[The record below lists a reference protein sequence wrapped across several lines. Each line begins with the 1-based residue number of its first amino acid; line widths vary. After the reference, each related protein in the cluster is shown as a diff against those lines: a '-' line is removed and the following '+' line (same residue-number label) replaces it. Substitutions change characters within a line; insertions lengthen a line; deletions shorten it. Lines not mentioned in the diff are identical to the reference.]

1 MIDINLI
8 INDPDFILAKLANRG
23 YRLDISLI
31 TKLYEERKSL
41 INSKESIAANK
52 NKLNDKFRNAKSE
65 DERNLIKIESQKL
78 EKSILENKNLLEKKE
93 QNLKDIVLEIPNIP
107 SDDTPIGIDESFNKV
122 IKSIA
127 TTSLLKK
134 SDVEHSSLLS
144 KAGLLDFELGGSI
157 TKTRFVVMKG
167 QIAKLHRALVT
178 YMLNTHTEKNNY
190 IEYNVPYIVNKD
202 SLIGTG
208 QLPKFEEDL
217 FKIQDTELYL
227 IPTAEVP
234 LTNIY
239 RNKILN
245 ESDLPLKLVAHTPC
259 FRSEAGSYGKDTKG
273 IIRQHQFEKIELVQI
288 VKPEMADQALESIT
302 CHAESIMESLEI
314 PYQRVLLSTGDLGFS
329 SSKTNDIE
337 AWFPSQKT
345 YREISSCSCF
355 TDFQSRRL
363 NIKYKEMNSKKKSY
377 VYTLNGSGLA
387 VGRTMAALI
396 ENHTDGNVISVPAVL
411 QDLTGFKT
419 IKL

>member
-1 MIDINLI
+1 MIDINSI
-8 INDPDFILAKLANRG
+8 INDPDLILAKLATRG
-23 YRLDISLI
+23 YKLDVNLI
-31 TKLYEERKSL
+31 TKLHSERKLL
-41 INSKESIAANK
+41 IHNKETIAANK
-52 NKLNDKFRNAKSE
+52 NKLNDKFRNAKTDSE
-65 DERNLIKIESQKL
+65 KNLIKIESQDL

-93 QNLKDIVLEIPNIP
+93 QLLKDIILDIPNIP
-107 SDDTPIGIDESFNKV
+107 SIEIPVGEDESFNK
-122 IKSIA
+122 ILKSFG
-127 TTSLLKK
+127 TLKK
-134 SDVEHSSLLS
+134 SDSEHSSMLS
-144 KAGLLDFELGGSI
+144 KKGLLDFELGGSI
-157 TKTRFVVMKG
+157 AKTRFVVMKG
-167 QIAKLHRALVT
+167 QIAKLHRALIT
-178 YMLNTHTEKNNY
+178 YMLNTHTEINNY
-190 IEYNVPYIVNKD
+190 IEYNVPYIANKS

-239 RNKILN
+239 RDKILN

-288 VKPEMADQALESIT
+288 VKPEMADEALELIT
-302 CHAESIMESLEI
+302 CHAESIMEALEI

-329 SSKTNDIE
+329 SSRTNDIE
-337 AWFPSQKT
+337 AWFPSQNA
-345 YREISSCSCF
+345 YREISSCSSF

-363 NIKYKEMNSKKKSY
+363 NIKYKEMDSKKKSY

-396 ENHTDGNVISVPAVL
+396 ENHTNGNIISIPTVL
-411 QDLTGFKT
+411 QNLTGFKT
-419 IKL
+419 IEL

>member
-8 INDPDFILAKLANRG
+8 INDPDLILAKLASRG
-23 YRLDISLI
+23 YTLDVNLI
-31 TKLYEERKSL
+31 TKLHEERKSL

-65 DERNLIKIESQKL
+65 DEKNLIKIESQKL

-93 QNLKDIVLEIPNIP
+93 QELKNIVLEIPNIP
-107 SDDTPIGIDESFNKV
+107 SKETPIGIDESFNK
-122 IKSIA
+122 INKSFG
-127 TTSLLKK
+127 SLKK

-144 KAGLLDFELGGSI
+144 KTGLLDFELGGSI

-178 YMLNTHTEKNNY
+178 YMLNTHTEINNY

-288 VKPEMADQALESIT
+288 VKPEMADEALESIT
-302 CHAESIMESLEI
+302 CHAESIMEALEI

-337 AWFPSQKT
+337 AWFPSQNT
-345 YREISSCSCF
+345 YREISSCSSF

-363 NIKYKEMNSKKKSY
+363 NIKYREMDSKKKSY

-396 ENHTDGNVISVPAVL
+396 ENHTDGSIISIPTVL

>member
-8 INDPDFILAKLANRG
+8 INDPDLILAKLASRG
-23 YRLDISLI
+23 YTLDVNLI
-31 TKLYEERKSL
+31 TKLHEERKSL

-52 NKLNDKFRNAKSE
+52 NKLNNKFRSAKSE
-65 DERNLIKIESQKL
+65 DEKNLIKIESQKL

-93 QNLKDIVLEIPNIP
+93 QELKNIVLEIPNIP
-107 SDDTPIGIDESFNKV
+107 SKETPIGIDESFNK
-122 IKSIA
+122 INKSFG
-127 TTSLLKK
+127 SLKK

-144 KAGLLDFELGGSI
+144 KTGLLDFELGGSI

-178 YMLNTHTEKNNY
+178 YMLNTHTEINNY

-288 VKPEMADQALESIT
+288 VKPEMADEALELIT
-302 CHAESIMESLEI
+302 CHAESIMEALEI

-337 AWFPSQKT
+337 AWFPSQNT
-345 YREISSCSCF
+345 YREISSCSSF

-363 NIKYKEMNSKKKSY
+363 NIKYREMDSKKKSY

-396 ENHTDGNVISVPAVL
+396 ENHTDGSIISIPTVL

>member
-1 MIDINLI
+1 MIDINSI
-8 INDPDFILAKLANRG
+8 INDPELILAKLATRG
-23 YRLDISLI
+23 YKLDVDLI
-31 TKLYEERKSL
+31 AKLHSERKLL
-41 INSKESIAANK
+41 IQNKETIAANK
-52 NKLNDKFRNAKSE
+52 NKLNDKFRNAKTDSE
-65 DERNLIKIESQKL
+65 KDLIKIESQDL
-78 EKSILENKNLLEKKE
+78 ERSILENKNLLEKKE
-93 QNLKDIVLEIPNIP
+93 QLLEDIILDIPNIP
-107 SDDTPIGIDESFNKV
+107 SSGIPVGEDESFNK
-122 IKSIA
+122 ILKSFG
-127 TTSLLKK
+127 TLKK
-134 SDVEHSSLLS
+134 SDSEHSSLLS
-144 KAGLLDFELGGSI
+144 KKGLLNFELGGSI
-157 TKTRFVVMKG
+157 AKTRFVVMKG
-167 QIAKLHRALVT
+167 QIAKLHRALIT
-178 YMLNTHTEKNNY
+178 YMLNTHTEINNY
-190 IEYNVPYIVNKD
+190 IEYNVPYIANKS

-239 RNKILN
+239 RDKILN

-288 VKPEMADQALESIT
+288 VKPEMADEALESIT
-302 CHAESIMESLEI
+302 CHAESIMEALEI

-337 AWFPSQKT
+337 AWFPSQNT
-345 YREISSCSCF
+345 YREISSCSSF

-363 NIKYKEMNSKKKSY
+363 NIKYREMDSKKKSY

-396 ENHTDGNVISVPAVL
+396 ENHTDGSIISIPTVL

>member
-1 MIDINLI
+1 MIDINSI
-8 INDPDFILAKLANRG
+8 INDPELILAKLATRG
-23 YRLDISLI
+23 YKLDVDLI
-31 TKLYEERKSL
+31 AKLHNERKLL
-41 INSKESIAANK
+41 IQNKETIAANK
-52 NKLNDKFRNAKSE
+52 NKLNDKFRNAKTDSE
-65 DERNLIKIESQKL
+65 KDLIKIESQDL
-78 EKSILENKNLLEKKE
+78 ERSILENKNLLEKKE
-93 QNLKDIVLEIPNIP
+93 QLLEDIILDIPNIP
-107 SDDTPIGIDESFNKV
+107 SSGIPVGEDESFNK
-122 IKSIA
+122 ILKSFG
-127 TTSLLKK
+127 TLKK
-134 SDVEHSSLLS
+134 SDSEHSSLLS
-144 KAGLLDFELGGSI
+144 KKGLLNFELGGSI
-157 TKTRFVVMKG
+157 AKTRFVVMKG
-167 QIAKLHRALVT
+167 KIAKLHRALIT
-178 YMLNTHTEKNNY
+178 YMLNTHTEINNY
-190 IEYNVPYIVNKD
+190 IEYNVPYIANKS

-239 RNKILN
+239 RDKILN

-288 VKPEMADQALESIT
+288 VKPQMADETLELIT
-302 CHAESIMESLEI
+302 SHAENIMEALEI

-329 SSKTNDIE
+329 SSRTNDIE
-337 AWFPSQKT
+337 AWFPSQNA
-345 YREISSCSCF
+345 YREISSCSSF

-363 NIKYKEMNSKKKSY
+363 NIKYREMDSKKKNY

-396 ENHTDGNVISVPAVL
+396 ENHINGNIISIPTVL
-411 QDLTGFKT
+411 QNLTGFKT
-419 IKL
+419 IEL

>member
-1 MIDINLI
+1 MIDIDSI
-8 INDPDFILAKLANRG
+8 INDPELILAKLATRG
-23 YRLDISLI
+23 YKLDVDLI
-31 TKLYEERKSL
+31 AKLHNERKLL
-41 INSKESIAANK
+41 IQNKETIAANK
-52 NKLNDKFRNAKSE
+52 NKLNDKFRNAKTDSE
-65 DERNLIKIESQKL
+65 KDLIKIESQDL
-78 EKSILENKNLLEKKE
+78 ERSILENKNLLEKKE
-93 QNLKDIVLEIPNIP
+93 QLLEDIILDIPNIP
-107 SDDTPIGIDESFNKV
+107 SSGIPVGEDESFNK
-122 IKSIA
+122 ILKSFG
-127 TTSLLKK
+127 TLKK
-134 SDVEHSSLLS
+134 SDSEHSSLLS
-144 KAGLLDFELGGSI
+144 KKGLLNFELGGSI
-157 TKTRFVVMKG
+157 AKTRFVVMKG
-167 QIAKLHRALVT
+167 QIAKLHRALIT
-178 YMLNTHTEKNNY
+178 YMLNTHTEINNY
-190 IEYNVPYIVNKD
+190 IEYNVPYIANKS

-239 RNKILN
+239 RDKILN

-288 VKPEMADQALESIT
+288 VKPQMADETLELIT
-302 CHAESIMESLEI
+302 SHAENIMEALEI

-329 SSKTNDIE
+329 SSRTNDIE
-337 AWFPSQKT
+337 AWFPSQNA
-345 YREISSCSCF
+345 YREISSCSSF

-363 NIKYKEMNSKKKSY
+363 NIKYREMDSKKKNY

-396 ENHTDGNVISVPAVL
+396 ENHINGNIISIPTVL
-411 QDLTGFKT
+411 QNLTGFKT
-419 IKL
+419 IEL

>member
-1 MIDINLI
+1 MIDIDSI
-8 INDPDFILAKLANRG
+8 INDPELILAKLATRG
-23 YRLDISLI
+23 YKLDVDLI
-31 TKLYEERKSL
+31 AKLHSERKLL
-41 INSKESIAANK
+41 IQNKETIAANK
-52 NKLNDKFRNAKSE
+52 NKLNDKFRNAKTDSE
-65 DERNLIKIESQKL
+65 KDLIKIESQDL
-78 EKSILENKNLLEKKE
+78 ERSILENKNLLEKKE
-93 QNLKDIVLEIPNIP
+93 QLLEDIILDIPNIP
-107 SDDTPIGIDESFNKV
+107 SSGIPVGEDESFNK
-122 IKSIA
+122 ILKSFG
-127 TTSLLKK
+127 TLKK
-134 SDVEHSSLLS
+134 SDSEHSSLLS
-144 KAGLLDFELGGSI
+144 KKGLLNFELGGSI
-157 TKTRFVVMKG
+157 AKTRFVVMKG
-167 QIAKLHRALVT
+167 QIAKLHRALIT
-178 YMLNTHTEKNNY
+178 YMLNTHTEINNY
-190 IEYNVPYIVNKD
+190 IEYNVPYIANKS

-239 RNKILN
+239 RDKILN

-288 VKPEMADQALESIT
+288 VKPQMADETLELIT
-302 CHAESIMESLEI
+302 SHAENIMEALEI

-329 SSKTNDIE
+329 SSRTNDIE
-337 AWFPSQKT
+337 AWFPSQNA
-345 YREISSCSCF
+345 YREISSCSSF

-363 NIKYKEMNSKKKSY
+363 NIKYREMDSKKKNY

-396 ENHTDGNVISVPAVL
+396 ENHINGNIISIPTVL
-411 QDLTGFKT
+411 QNLTGFKT
-419 IKL
+419 IEL

>member
-8 INDPDFILAKLANRG
+8 INDPDLILAKLASRG
-23 YRLDISLI
+23 YTLDVNLI
-31 TKLYEERKSL
+31 TKLHEERKSL

-93 QNLKDIVLEIPNIP
+93 QELKNIVLEIPNIP
-107 SDDTPIGIDESFNKV
+107 SKEAPIGIDESFNKV
-122 IKSIA
+122 SKSFG
-127 TTSLLKK
+127 SLKK

-144 KAGLLDFELGGSI
+144 KTGLLDFELGGSI

-178 YMLNTHTEKNNY
+178 YMLNTHTEINNY

-288 VKPEMADQALESIT
+288 VKPEMADEALELIT
-302 CHAESIMESLEI
+302 CHAESIMEALEI

-337 AWFPSQKT
+337 AWFPSQNT
-345 YREISSCSCF
+345 YREISSCSSF

-363 NIKYKEMNSKKKSY
+363 NIKYREMDSKKKSY

-396 ENHTDGNVISVPAVL
+396 ENHTDGSIISIPTVL

>member
-1 MIDINLI
+1 MIDISLI
-8 INDPDFILAKLANRG
+8 INDPDLILDKLASRG
-23 YRLDISLI
+23 YALDVNSII
-31 TKLYEERKSL
+31 KLHEERKSL

-52 NKLNDKFRNAKSE
+52 NKLNDKFRSAKSE
-65 DERNLIKIESQKL
+65 DEKNLIKIESQKL

-93 QNLKDIVLEIPNIP
+93 QDLKDIVLEIPNIP
-107 SDDTPIGIDESFNKV
+107 SEDTPIGIDESFNKV
-122 IKSIA
+122 IKSFG
-127 TTSLLKK
+127 SLKK

-144 KAGLLDFELGGSI
+144 KTGLLDFELGGSI

-288 VKPEMADQALESIT
+288 VKPEMADEALESIT
-302 CHAESIMESLEI
+302 CHAESVMEALEI

-337 AWFPSQKT
+337 AWFPSQNT
-345 YREISSCSCF
+345 YREISSCSSF

-363 NIKYKEMNSKKKSY
+363 NIKYREMDSKKKSY

-396 ENHTDGNVISVPAVL
+396 ENHTDGSIISIPTVL

>member
-1 MIDINLI
+1 MIDINSI
-8 INDPDFILAKLANRG
+8 INDPDLILAKLATRG
-23 YRLDISLI
+23 YKLDVNLI
-31 TKLYEERKSL
+31 TKLHSERKLL
-41 INSKESIAANK
+41 IHNKETIAANK
-52 NKLNDKFRNAKSE
+52 NKLNDKFRNAKTDSE
-65 DERNLIKIESQKL
+65 KNLIKIESQDL

-93 QNLKDIVLEIPNIP
+93 QLLKDIILDIPNIP
-107 SDDTPIGIDESFNKV
+107 SIGIPVGGDESFNK
-122 IKSIA
+122 ILKSFG
-127 TTSLLKK
+127 TLKK
-134 SDVEHSSLLS
+134 SDAEHSLLLS
-144 KAGLLDFELGGSI
+144 KKGLLDFELGGSI
-157 TKTRFVVMKG
+157 AKTRFVVMKG
-167 QIAKLHRALVT
+167 QIAKLHRALIT
-178 YMLNTHTEKNNY
+178 YMLNTHTEINNY
-190 IEYNVPYIVNKD
+190 IEYNVPYIANKS

-239 RNKILN
+239 RDKILN

-288 VKPEMADQALESIT
+288 VKPEMADEALELIT

-329 SSKTNDIE
+329 SSRTNDIE
-337 AWFPSQKT
+337 AWFPSQNA
-345 YREISSCSCF
+345 YREISSCSSF

-363 NIKYKEMNSKKKSY
+363 NIKYKEMDSKKKSY

-396 ENHTDGNVISVPAVL
+396 ENHTNGDIISIPTVL
-411 QDLTGFKT
+411 QNLTGFKT
-419 IKL
+419 IEL

>member
-1 MIDINLI
+1 MIDISLI
-8 INDPDFILAKLANRG
+8 INDPDLILAKLASRG
-23 YRLDISLI
+23 YTLDVNLI
-31 TKLYEERKSL
+31 TKLHEERKSL

-65 DERNLIKIESQKL
+65 DEKNLIKIESQKL

-93 QNLKDIVLEIPNIP
+93 QELKNIVLEIPNIP
-107 SDDTPIGIDESFNKV
+107 SKETPIGIDESFNK
-122 IKSIA
+122 INKSFG
-127 TTSLLKK
+127 SLKK

-144 KAGLLDFELGGSI
+144 KTGLLDFELGGSI

-178 YMLNTHTEKNNY
+178 YMLNTHTEINNY

-288 VKPEMADQALESIT
+288 VKPEMADEALESIT
-302 CHAESIMESLEI
+302 CHAESIMEALEI

-337 AWFPSQKT
+337 AWFPSQNT
-345 YREISSCSCF
+345 YREISSCSSF

-363 NIKYKEMNSKKKSY
+363 NIKYREMDSKKKSY

-396 ENHTDGNVISVPAVL
+396 ENHTDGNIISIPAVL

>member
-8 INDPDFILAKLANRG
+8 INDPDLILAKLASRG
-23 YRLDISLI
+23 YTLDVNLI
-31 TKLYEERKSL
+31 TKLHEERKSL

-65 DERNLIKIESQKL
+65 DEKNLIKIESQKL

-93 QNLKDIVLEIPNIP
+93 QELKNIVLEIPNIP
-107 SDDTPIGIDESFNKV
+107 SKETPIGIDESFNK
-122 IKSIA
+122 INKSFG
-127 TTSLLKK
+127 SLKK

-144 KAGLLDFELGGSI
+144 KTGLLDFELGGSI

-178 YMLNTHTEKNNY
+178 YMLNTHTEINNY

-288 VKPEMADQALESIT
+288 VKPEMADEALELIT
-302 CHAESIMESLEI
+302 CHAESIMEALEI

-337 AWFPSQKT
+337 AWFPSQNT
-345 YREISSCSCF
+345 YREISSCSSF

-363 NIKYKEMNSKKKSY
+363 NIKYREMDSKKKSY

-396 ENHTDGNVISVPAVL
+396 ENHTDGSIISIPTVL

>member
-8 INDPDFILAKLANRG
+8 INSPDIISAKLANRG
-23 YRLDISLI
+23 YSLDITKI
-31 TKLYEERKSL
+31 TKLHDERKSL
-41 INSKESIAANK
+41 IKIKESIAASK
-52 NKLNDKFRNAKSE
+52 NKLNDKFKDAKSE
-65 DERNLIKIESQKL
+65 DDKNSIKTESQKL
-78 EKSILENKNLLEKKE
+78 EKSILENKKLLEEKE
-93 QNLKDIVLEIPNIP
+93 QVLNDILLEIPNIP
-107 SDDTPIGIDESFNKV
+107 SDDSPVGKDESFNKI
-122 IKSIA
+122 IKTHGS
-127 TTSLLKK
+127 SKK
-134 SDVEHSSLLS
+134 SAIEHSSLLS
-144 KAGLLDFELGGSI
+144 KNGLLDFELGASL

-167 QIAKLHRALVT
+167 KIAKLHRALIT
-178 YMLNTHTEKNNY
+178 FMLNTHTEKNDY
-190 IEYNVPYIVNKD
+190 VEFNVPYIVNKE
-202 SLIGTG
+202 SLMGTG

-217 FKIQDTELYL
+217 FKIHDTELYL

-239 RNKILN
+239 RNKIIN

-288 VKPEMADQALESIT
+288 VKPEMADQTLELIT
-302 CHAESIMESLEI
+302 SHAEGIMEMLEI
-314 PYQRVLLSTGDLGFS
+314 PYQRVHLSTGDLGFS

-337 AWFPSQKT
+337 AWFPSQNT
-345 YREISSCSCF
+345 YREISSCSSF

-363 NIKYKEMNSKKKSY
+363 NIKFKEMDSKKKSY

-387 VGRTMAALI
+387 VGRTLAALI
-396 ENHTDGNVISVPAVL
+396 ENHTDGDIIDIPSVL
-411 QDLTGFKT
+411 QNLTGFKT

>member
-1 MIDINLI
+1 MVEQ
-8 INDPDFILAKLANRG
+8 KLDVVSN
-23 YRLDISLI
+23 SL
-31 TKLYEERKSL
+31 R
-41 INSKESIAANK
+41 
-52 NKLNDKFRNAKSE
+52 DKFFLVFLLLLLISVTLSC
-65 DERNLIKIESQKL
+65 ERSF
-78 EKSILENKNLLEKKE
+78 ENFDKNLLEKKE
-93 QNLKDIVLEIPNIP
+93 QLLKDIILDIPNIP
-107 SDDTPIGIDESFNKV
+107 SIGIPVGEDESFNK
-122 IKSIA
+122 ILKSFG
-127 TTSLLKK
+127 TLKK
-134 SDVEHSSLLS
+134 SDSEHSSMLS
-144 KAGLLDFELGGSI
+144 KKGLLDFELGGSI
-157 TKTRFVVMKG
+157 AKTRFVVMKG
-167 QIAKLHRALVT
+167 QIAKLHRALIT
-178 YMLNTHTEKNNY
+178 YMLNTHTEINNY
-190 IEYNVPYIVNKD
+190 IEYNVPYIANKS

-239 RNKILN
+239 RDKILN

-288 VKPEMADQALESIT
+288 VKPEMADEALELIT
-302 CHAESIMESLEI
+302 CHAESIMEALEI

-329 SSKTNDIE
+329 SSRTNDIE
-337 AWFPSQKT
+337 AWFPSQNA
-345 YREISSCSCF
+345 YREISSCSSF

-363 NIKYKEMNSKKKSY
+363 NIKYKEMDSKKKSY

-396 ENHTDGNVISVPAVL
+396 ENHTNGNIISIPTVL
-411 QDLTGFKT
+411 QNLTGFKT
-419 IKL
+419 IEL

>member
-1 MIDINLI
+1 MIDINI
-8 INDPDFILAKLANRG
+8 IIDHPDIASKKLATRG
-23 YRLDISLI
+23 YNLDIEKI
-31 TKLYEERKSL
+31 KKLHDERKSL
-41 INSKESIAANK
+41 IKIKESIAANK
-52 NKLNDKFRNAKSE
+52 NNLNDKFRDAKTQ
-65 DERNLIKIESQKL
+65 DEKDLIKVESKGY

-93 QNLKDIVLEIPNIP
+93 QELKNILLEIPNIP
-107 SDDTPIGIDESFNKV
+107 SEESPIGKDESHNQV
-122 IKSIA
+122 IKSYGF
-127 TTSLLKK
+127 KK
-134 SDVEHSSLLS
+134 ESSMEHSFLLS
-144 KAGLLDFELGGSI
+144 KNGLLDFELGSSI

-167 QIAKLHRALVT
+167 KIAKFHRALLG
-178 YMLNTHTEKNNY
+178 YMLNMQTEINNY
-190 IEYNVPYIVNKD
+190 IEYNVPYIVNKE

-217 FKIQDTELYL
+217 FKIHDTDLYL

-234 LTNIY
+234 LTNIF
-239 RNKILN
+239 RNKTIN

-288 VKPEMADQALESIT
+288 VKPDMADEALEHIT
-302 CHAESIMESLEI
+302 GHAESIMEGLEI
-314 PYQRVLLSTGDLGFS
+314 PYQRVHLSTGDLGFS
-329 SSKTNDIE
+329 SSRTNDIE

-363 NIKYKEMNSKKKSY
+363 NIKFKEMDSKKKSY

-396 ENHTDGNVISVPAVL
+396 ENHTDGDIITIPSVL
-411 QDLTGFKT
+411 HNLTGFKT

>member
-1 MIDINLI
+1 MIDINSI
-8 INDPDFILAKLANRG
+8 INDPELILAKLATRG
-23 YRLDISLI
+23 YKLDVDLI
-31 TKLYEERKSL
+31 AKLHSERKLL
-41 INSKESIAANK
+41 IQNKETIAANK
-52 NKLNDKFRNAKSE
+52 NKLNDKFRNAKTDSE
-65 DERNLIKIESQKL
+65 KDLIKIESQDL
-78 EKSILENKNLLEKKE
+78 ERSILENKNLLEKKE
-93 QNLKDIVLEIPNIP
+93 QLLEDIILDIPNIP
-107 SDDTPIGIDESFNKV
+107 SSGIPVGEDESFNK
-122 IKSIA
+122 ILKSFG
-127 TTSLLKK
+127 TLKK
-134 SDVEHSSLLS
+134 SDSEHSSLLS
-144 KAGLLDFELGGSI
+144 KKGLLNFELGGSI
-157 TKTRFVVMKG
+157 AKTRFVVMKG
-167 QIAKLHRALVT
+167 KIAKLHRALIT
-178 YMLNTHTEKNNY
+178 YMLNTHTEINNY
-190 IEYNVPYIVNKD
+190 IEYNVPYIANKS

-239 RNKILN
+239 RDKILN

-288 VKPEMADQALESIT
+288 VKPQMADETLELIT
-302 CHAESIMESLEI
+302 SHAENIMEALEI

-329 SSKTNDIE
+329 SSRTNDIE
-337 AWFPSQKT
+337 AWFPSQNA
-345 YREISSCSCF
+345 YREISSCSSF

-363 NIKYKEMNSKKKSY
+363 NIKYREMDSKKKNY

-396 ENHTDGNVISVPAVL
+396 ENHINGNIISIPTVL
-411 QDLTGFKT
+411 QNLTGFKT
-419 IKL
+419 IEL

>member
-8 INDPDFILAKLANRG
+8 INDPDLILAKLANRG
-23 YRLDISLI
+23 YALDVNLVK
-31 TKLYEERKSL
+31 KLHDERKFL
-41 INSKESIAANK
+41 INAKESIAANK
-52 NKLNDKFRNAKSE
+52 NKLNDKFRNAKT
-65 DERNLIKIESQKL
+65 DEEKNLIKIESQEL
-78 EKSILENKNLLEKKE
+78 EKSILKNKNLLEKKE
-93 QNLKDIVLEIPNIP
+93 QTLKDIILEIPNIP
-107 SDDTPIGIDESFNKV
+107 SKEIPIGVDESFNKI
-122 IKSIA
+122 IKS
-127 TTSLLKK
+127 SGSLKK
-134 SDVEHSSLLS
+134 SDIEHSELLS
-144 KAGLLDFELGGSI
+144 KNGLLDFELGGSI

-167 QIAKLHRALVT
+167 QIAKLHRALIT
-178 YMLNTHTEKNNY
+178 YMLNTHTEINNY

-217 FKIQDTELYL
+217 FKIENTELYL

-239 RNKILN
+239 RNKIIN

-288 VKPEMADQALESIT
+288 VKPEMADEALELIT
-302 CHAESIMESLEI
+302 IHAENIMESLEI

-337 AWFPSQKT
+337 AWFPSQNC
-345 YREISSCSCF
+345 YREISSCSSF

-363 NIKYKEMNSKKKSY
+363 NIKYKEMDSKKKSY

-396 ENHTDGNVISVPAVL
+396 ENHTDGNIINIPSIL
-411 QDLTGFKT
+411 HELTGFKT

>member
-107 SDDTPIGIDESFNKV
+107 SEDTPIGIDESFNKV

-167 QIAKLHRALVT
+167 QIAKLHRALV
-178 YMLNTHTEKNNY
+178 
-190 IEYNVPYIVNKD
+190 
-202 SLIGTG
+202 
-208 QLPKFEEDL
+208 
-217 FKIQDTELYL
+217 IQ
-227 IPTAEVP
+227 
-234 LTNIY
+234 
-239 RNKILN
+239 
-245 ESDLPLKLVAHTPC
+245 
-259 FRSEAGSYGKDTKG
+259 F
-273 IIRQHQFEKIELVQI
+273 
-288 VKPEMADQALESIT
+288 
-302 CHAESIMESLEI
+302 
-314 PYQRVLLSTGDLGFS
+314 
-329 SSKTNDIE
+329 
-337 AWFPSQKT
+337 
-345 YREISSCSCF
+345 
-355 TDFQSRRL
+355 
-363 NIKYKEMNSKKKSY
+363 
-377 VYTLNGSGLA
+377 
-387 VGRTMAALI
+387 
-396 ENHTDGNVISVPAVL
+396 
-411 QDLTGFKT
+411 
-419 IKL
+419 

>member
-1 MIDINLI
+1 MIDIDSI
-8 INDPDFILAKLANRG
+8 INDPELILAKLATRG
-23 YRLDISLI
+23 YKLDVDLI
-31 TKLYEERKSL
+31 AKLHSERKLL
-41 INSKESIAANK
+41 IQNKETIAANK
-52 NKLNDKFRNAKSE
+52 NKLNDKFRNAKTDSE
-65 DERNLIKIESQKL
+65 KDLIKIESQDL
-78 EKSILENKNLLEKKE
+78 ERSILENKNLLEKKE
-93 QNLKDIVLEIPNIP
+93 QILEDIILDIPNIP
-107 SDDTPIGIDESFNKV
+107 SSGIPVGEDESFNK
-122 IKSIA
+122 ILKSFG
-127 TTSLLKK
+127 TLKK
-134 SDVEHSSLLS
+134 SDSEHSSLLS
-144 KAGLLDFELGGSI
+144 KKGLLNFELGGSI
-157 TKTRFVVMKG
+157 AKTRFVVMKG
-167 QIAKLHRALVT
+167 QIAKLHRALIT
-178 YMLNTHTEKNNY
+178 YMLNTHTEINNY
-190 IEYNVPYIVNKD
+190 IEYNVPYIANKS

-239 RNKILN
+239 RDKILN

-288 VKPEMADQALESIT
+288 VKPQMADETLELIT
-302 CHAESIMESLEI
+302 SHAENIMEALEI

-329 SSKTNDIE
+329 SSRTNDIE
-337 AWFPSQKT
+337 AWFPSQNA
-345 YREISSCSCF
+345 YREISSCSSF

-363 NIKYKEMNSKKKSY
+363 NIKYREMDSKKKNY

-396 ENHTDGNVISVPAVL
+396 ENHINGNIISIPTVL
-411 QDLTGFKT
+411 QNLTGFKT
-419 IKL
+419 IEL

>member
-1 MIDINLI
+1 MIDINSI
-8 INDPDFILAKLANRG
+8 INDPDLILAKLATRG
-23 YRLDISLI
+23 YKLDVNLI
-31 TKLYEERKSL
+31 TKLHSERKLL
-41 INSKESIAANK
+41 IHNKETIAANK
-52 NKLNDKFRNAKSE
+52 NKLNDKFRNAKTDSE
-65 DERNLIKIESQKL
+65 KNLIKIESQDL

-93 QNLKDIVLEIPNIP
+93 QLLKDIILDIPNIP
-107 SDDTPIGIDESFNKV
+107 SIGIPVGEDESFNK
-122 IKSIA
+122 ILKSFG
-127 TTSLLKK
+127 TLKK
-134 SDVEHSSLLS
+134 SDSEHSLLLS
-144 KAGLLDFELGGSI
+144 KKGLLDFELGGSI
-157 TKTRFVVMKG
+157 AKTRFVVMKG
-167 QIAKLHRALVT
+167 QIAKLHRALIT
-178 YMLNTHTEKNNY
+178 YMLNTHTEINNY
-190 IEYNVPYIVNKD
+190 IEYNVPYIANKS

-239 RNKILN
+239 RDKILN

-288 VKPEMADQALESIT
+288 VKPEMADEALELIT
-302 CHAESIMESLEI
+302 CHAESIMEALEI

-329 SSKTNDIE
+329 SSRTNDIE
-337 AWFPSQKT
+337 AWFPSQNT
-345 YREISSCSCF
+345 YREISSCSSF

-363 NIKYKEMNSKKKSY
+363 NIKYKEMDSKKKSY

-396 ENHTDGNVISVPAVL
+396 ENHTNGNIISIPTVL
-411 QDLTGFKT
+411 QNLTGFKT
-419 IKL
+419 IEL

>member
-1 MIDINLI
+1 M
-8 INDPDFILAKLANRG
+8 
-23 YRLDISLI
+23 
-31 TKLYEERKSL
+31 
-41 INSKESIAANK
+41 
-52 NKLNDKFRNAKSE
+52 
-65 DERNLIKIESQKL
+65 
-78 EKSILENKNLLEKKE
+78 
-93 QNLKDIVLEIPNIP
+93 
-107 SDDTPIGIDESFNKV
+107 
-122 IKSIA
+122 
-127 TTSLLKK
+127 
-134 SDVEHSSLLS
+134 EHSSLLS
-144 KAGLLDFELGGSI
+144 KTGLLDFELGGSI

-178 YMLNTHTEKNNY
+178 YMLNTHTEINNY

-288 VKPEMADQALESIT
+288 VKPEMDDEALESIT
-302 CHAESIMESLEI
+302 CHAESIMEALEI

-337 AWFPSQKT
+337 AWFPSQNT
-345 YREISSCSCF
+345 YREISSCSSF

-363 NIKYKEMNSKKKSY
+363 NIKYREMDSKKKNY

-396 ENHTDGNVISVPAVL
+396 ENHTDGNIISIPAVL

>member
-8 INDPDFILAKLANRG
+8 INDPDLILAKLANRG
-23 YRLDISLI
+23 YALDVHLI
-31 TKLYEERKSL
+31 KKLHDERKSL
-41 INSKESIAANK
+41 INAKESIAANK
-52 NKLNDKFRNAKSE
+52 NKLSDKFRNAKTE
-65 DERNLIKIESQKL
+65 DEKNLIKIESQEL
-78 EKSILENKNLLEKKE
+78 EKSILENKSLLEEKE
-93 QNLKDIVLEIPNIP
+93 QTLKNIVLEIPNIP
-107 SDDTPIGIDESFNKV
+107 SEETPVGIDESFNKI
-122 IKSIA
+122 IKS
-127 TTSLLKK
+127 SGSLKK

-144 KAGLLDFELGGSI
+144 KNNLLDFELGGSI
-157 TKTRFVVMKG
+157 AKTRFVVMKG
-167 QIAKLHRALVT
+167 QIAKLHRALIT
-178 YMLNTHTEKNNY
+178 YMLNTHTEINNY

-239 RNKILN
+239 RNKIIN

-288 VKPEMADQALESIT
+288 VKPEMADEALELIT
-302 CHAESIMESLEI
+302 SHAENIMESLEI

-337 AWFPSQKT
+337 AWFPSQNC
-345 YREISSCSCF
+345 YREISSCSSF

-363 NIKYKEMNSKKKSY
+363 NIKYKEMDSKKKSY

-396 ENHTDGNVISVPAVL
+396 ENHTDGNIINIPSIL
-411 QDLTGFKT
+411 HELTGFKT

>member
-8 INDPDFILAKLANRG
+8 INDPDLILAKLASRG
-23 YRLDISLI
+23 YTLDVNLI
-31 TKLYEERKSL
+31 TKLHEERKSL

-65 DERNLIKIESQKL
+65 DEKNLIKIESQKL

-93 QNLKDIVLEIPNIP
+93 QELKNIVLEIPNIP
-107 SDDTPIGIDESFNKV
+107 SKETPIGIDESFNK
-122 IKSIA
+122 INKSFG
-127 TTSLLKK
+127 SLKK

-144 KAGLLDFELGGSI
+144 KTGLLDFELGGSI

-288 VKPEMADQALESIT
+288 VKPEMADEALELIT
-302 CHAESIMESLEI
+302 CHAESIMEALEI

-337 AWFPSQKT
+337 AWFPSQNT
-345 YREISSCSCF
+345 YREISSCSSF

-363 NIKYKEMNSKKKSY
+363 NIKYREMDSKKKSY

-396 ENHTDGNVISVPAVL
+396 ENHTDGSIISIPTVL

>member
-1 MIDINLI
+1 MIDIDSI
-8 INDPDFILAKLANRG
+8 INDPELILAKLATRG
-23 YRLDISLI
+23 YKLDVDLI
-31 TKLYEERKSL
+31 AKLHNERKLL
-41 INSKESIAANK
+41 IQNKETIAANK
-52 NKLNDKFRNAKSE
+52 NKLNDKFRNAKTDSE
-65 DERNLIKIESQKL
+65 KDLIKIESQDL
-78 EKSILENKNLLEKKE
+78 ERSILENKNLLEKKE
-93 QNLKDIVLEIPNIP
+93 QILEDIILDIPNIP
-107 SDDTPIGIDESFNKV
+107 SSGIPVGEDESFNK
-122 IKSIA
+122 ILKSFG
-127 TTSLLKK
+127 TLKK
-134 SDVEHSSLLS
+134 SDSEHSSLLS
-144 KAGLLDFELGGSI
+144 KKGLLNFELGGSI
-157 TKTRFVVMKG
+157 AKTRFVVMKG
-167 QIAKLHRALVT
+167 QIAKLHRALIT
-178 YMLNTHTEKNNY
+178 YMLNTHTEINNY
-190 IEYNVPYIVNKD
+190 IEYNVPYIANKS

-239 RNKILN
+239 RDKILN

-288 VKPEMADQALESIT
+288 VKPQMADETLELIT
-302 CHAESIMESLEI
+302 SHAENIMEALEI

-329 SSKTNDIE
+329 SSRTNDIE
-337 AWFPSQKT
+337 AWFPSQNA
-345 YREISSCSCF
+345 YREISSCSSF

-363 NIKYKEMNSKKKSY
+363 NIKYREMDSKKKNY

-396 ENHTDGNVISVPAVL
+396 ENHINGNIISIPTVL
-411 QDLTGFKT
+411 QNLTGFKT
-419 IKL
+419 IEL

>member
-1 MIDINLI
+1 MIDINSI
-8 INDPDFILAKLANRG
+8 INDPDLILAKLATRG
-23 YRLDISLI
+23 YKLDVHLI
-31 TKLYEERKSL
+31 TKLHSERKLL
-41 INSKESIAANK
+41 IQNKETIAANK
-52 NKLNDKFRNAKSE
+52 NKLNDKFRNAKTDSE
-65 DERNLIKIESQKL
+65 KNLIKIESQDL

-93 QNLKDIVLEIPNIP
+93 QLLKDIILDIPNIP
-107 SDDTPIGIDESFNKV
+107 SIGIPVGEDESFNK
-122 IKSIA
+122 ILKSFG
-127 TTSLLKK
+127 TLKK
-134 SDVEHSSLLS
+134 SDSEHSLLLS
-144 KAGLLDFELGGSI
+144 KKGLLDFELGGSI
-157 TKTRFVVMKG
+157 AKTRFVVMKG
-167 QIAKLHRALVT
+167 QIAKLHRALIT
-178 YMLNTHTEKNNY
+178 YMLNTHTEINNY
-190 IEYNVPYIVNKD
+190 IEYNVPYIANKS

-239 RNKILN
+239 RDKILN

-288 VKPEMADQALESIT
+288 VKPEMADEALELIT
-302 CHAESIMESLEI
+302 CHAESIMEALEI

-329 SSKTNDIE
+329 SSRTNDIE
-337 AWFPSQKT
+337 AWFPSQNT
-345 YREISSCSCF
+345 YREISSCSSF

-363 NIKYKEMNSKKKSY
+363 NIKYKEMDSKKKSY

-396 ENHTDGNVISVPAVL
+396 ENHTNGNIISIPTVL
-411 QDLTGFKT
+411 QNLTGFKT
-419 IKL
+419 IEL

>member
-8 INDPDFILAKLANRG
+8 INDPDLILAKLASRG
-23 YRLDISLI
+23 YTLDVNLI
-31 TKLYEERKSL
+31 TKLHEERKSL

-65 DERNLIKIESQKL
+65 DEKNLIKIESQKL

-93 QNLKDIVLEIPNIP
+93 QDLEDIVLEIPNIP
-107 SDDTPIGIDESFNKV
+107 SEETTAGIDESFNK
-122 IKSIA
+122 INKSFG
-127 TTSLLKK
+127 SLKK

-144 KAGLLDFELGGSI
+144 KTGLLDFELGGSI

-178 YMLNTHTEKNNY
+178 YMLNTHTEINNY

-288 VKPEMADQALESIT
+288 VKPEMADEALELIT
-302 CHAESIMESLEI
+302 CHAESIMEALEI

-337 AWFPSQKT
+337 AWFPSQNT
-345 YREISSCSCF
+345 YREISSCSSF

-363 NIKYKEMNSKKKSY
+363 NIKYREMDSKKKSY

-396 ENHTDGNVISVPAVL
+396 ENHTDGSIISIPTVL

>member
-1 MIDINLI
+1 MIDINSI
-8 INDPDFILAKLANRG
+8 INDPDLILAKLATRG
-23 YRLDISLI
+23 YKLDVNLI
-31 TKLYEERKSL
+31 TKLHSERKLL
-41 INSKESIAANK
+41 IHNKETIAANK
-52 NKLNDKFRNAKSE
+52 NKLNDKFRNAKTDSE
-65 DERNLIKIESQKL
+65 KNLIKIESQDL

-93 QNLKDIVLEIPNIP
+93 QLLKDIILDIPNIP
-107 SDDTPIGIDESFNKV
+107 SIEIPVGEDESFNK
-122 IKSIA
+122 ILKSFG
-127 TTSLLKK
+127 TLKK
-134 SDVEHSSLLS
+134 SDSEHSLLLS
-144 KAGLLDFELGGSI
+144 KKGLLDFELGGSI
-157 TKTRFVVMKG
+157 AKTRFVVMKG
-167 QIAKLHRALVT
+167 QIAKLHRALIT
-178 YMLNTHTEKNNY
+178 YMLNTHTEINNY
-190 IEYNVPYIVNKD
+190 IEYNVPYIANKS

-239 RNKILN
+239 RDKILN

-288 VKPEMADQALESIT
+288 VKPEMADEALELIT
-302 CHAESIMESLEI
+302 CHAESIMEALEI

-329 SSKTNDIE
+329 SSRTNDIE
-337 AWFPSQKT
+337 AWFPSQNA
-345 YREISSCSCF
+345 YREISSCSSF

-363 NIKYKEMNSKKKSY
+363 NIKYKEMDSKKKSY

-396 ENHTDGNVISVPAVL
+396 ENHTNGNIISIPTVL
-411 QDLTGFKT
+411 QNLTGFKT
-419 IKL
+419 IEL

>member
-1 MIDINLI
+1 MIDINSI
-8 INDPDFILAKLANRG
+8 INDPELILAKLATRG
-23 YRLDISLI
+23 YKLDVDLI
-31 TKLYEERKSL
+31 AKLHNERKLL
-41 INSKESIAANK
+41 IQNKETIAANK
-52 NKLNDKFRNAKSE
+52 NKLNDKFRNAKTDSE
-65 DERNLIKIESQKL
+65 KDLIKIESQDL
-78 EKSILENKNLLEKKE
+78 ERSILENKNLLEKKE
-93 QNLKDIVLEIPNIP
+93 QILEDIILDIPNIP
-107 SDDTPIGIDESFNKV
+107 SSGIPVGEDESFNK
-122 IKSIA
+122 ILKSFG
-127 TTSLLKK
+127 TLKK
-134 SDVEHSSLLS
+134 SDSEHSSLLS
-144 KAGLLDFELGGSI
+144 KKGLLNFELGGSI
-157 TKTRFVVMKG
+157 AKTRFVVMKG
-167 QIAKLHRALVT
+167 QIAKLHRALIT
-178 YMLNTHTEKNNY
+178 YMLNTHTEINNY
-190 IEYNVPYIVNKD
+190 IEYNVPYIANKS

-239 RNKILN
+239 RDKILN

-288 VKPEMADQALESIT
+288 VKPQMADETLELIT
-302 CHAESIMESLEI
+302 SHAENIMEALEI

-329 SSKTNDIE
+329 SSRTNDIE
-337 AWFPSQKT
+337 AWFPSQNA
-345 YREISSCSCF
+345 YREISSCSSF

-363 NIKYKEMNSKKKSY
+363 NIKYREMDSKKKNY

-396 ENHTDGNVISVPAVL
+396 ENHINGNIISIPTVL
-411 QDLTGFKT
+411 QNLTGFKT
-419 IKL
+419 IEL

>member
-8 INDPDFILAKLANRG
+8 INDPDLILAKLANRG
-23 YRLDISLI
+23 YALDVNLI
-31 TKLYEERKSL
+31 KKLHDERKFL
-41 INSKESIAANK
+41 INAKESIAANK
-52 NKLNDKFRNAKSE
+52 NKLNDKFRNAKT
-65 DERNLIKIESQKL
+65 DEEKNLIKIESQEL
-78 EKSILENKNLLEKKE
+78 EKSILKNKNLLEKKE
-93 QNLKDIVLEIPNIP
+93 QTLKDIILEIPNIP
-107 SDDTPIGIDESFNKV
+107 SKEIPIGVDESFNKI
-122 IKSIA
+122 IKS
-127 TTSLLKK
+127 SGSLKK
-134 SDVEHSSLLS
+134 SDIEHSELLS
-144 KAGLLDFELGGSI
+144 KNGLLDFELGGSI

-167 QIAKLHRALVT
+167 QIAKLHRALIT
-178 YMLNTHTEKNNY
+178 YMLNTHTEINNY

-217 FKIQDTELYL
+217 FKIENTELYL

-239 RNKILN
+239 RNKIIN

-288 VKPEMADQALESIT
+288 VKPEMADEALELIT
-302 CHAESIMESLEI
+302 IHAENIMESLEI

-337 AWFPSQKT
+337 AWFPSQNC
-345 YREISSCSCF
+345 YREISSCSSF

-363 NIKYKEMNSKKKSY
+363 NIKYKEMDSKKKSY

-396 ENHTDGNVISVPAVL
+396 ENHTDGNIINIPSVL
-411 QDLTGFKT
+411 HKLTGFKT

>member
-1 MIDINLI
+1 MIDINSI
-8 INDPDFILAKLANRG
+8 INDPELILAKLATRG
-23 YRLDISLI
+23 YKLDVDLI
-31 TKLYEERKSL
+31 AKLHSERKLL
-41 INSKESIAANK
+41 IQNKETIAANK
-52 NKLNDKFRNAKSE
+52 NKLNDKFRNAKTDSE
-65 DERNLIKIESQKL
+65 KDLIKIESQDL
-78 EKSILENKNLLEKKE
+78 ERSILENKNLLEKKE
-93 QNLKDIVLEIPNIP
+93 QILEDIILDIPNIP
-107 SDDTPIGIDESFNKV
+107 SSGIPVGEDESFNK
-122 IKSIA
+122 ILKSFG
-127 TTSLLKK
+127 TLKK
-134 SDVEHSSLLS
+134 SDSEHSSLLS
-144 KAGLLDFELGGSI
+144 KKGLLNFELGGSI
-157 TKTRFVVMKG
+157 AKTRFVVMKG
-167 QIAKLHRALVT
+167 QIAKLHRALIT
-178 YMLNTHTEKNNY
+178 YMLNTHTEINNY
-190 IEYNVPYIVNKD
+190 IEYNVPYIANKS

-239 RNKILN
+239 RDKILN

-288 VKPEMADQALESIT
+288 VKPQMADETLELIT
-302 CHAESIMESLEI
+302 SHAENIMEALEI

-329 SSKTNDIE
+329 SSRTNDIE
-337 AWFPSQKT
+337 AWFPSQNA
-345 YREISSCSCF
+345 YREISSCSSF

-363 NIKYKEMNSKKKSY
+363 NIKYREMDSKKKNY

-396 ENHTDGNVISVPAVL
+396 ENHINGNIISIPTVL
-411 QDLTGFKT
+411 QNLTGFKT
-419 IKL
+419 IEL

>member
-8 INDPDFILAKLANRG
+8 INDPDLILAKLANRG
-23 YRLDISLI
+23 YTLDVNLI
-31 TKLYEERKSL
+31 KKLHDERKSL

-52 NKLNDKFRNAKSE
+52 NKLNDKFRDAKSE
-65 DERNLIKIESQKL
+65 DERNLIKVESQKL

-93 QNLKDIVLEIPNIP
+93 QNLKDIILEIPNIP
-107 SDDTPIGIDESFNKV
+107 SKETPIGVDESFNKV
-122 IKSIA
+122 IKSSGA
-127 TTSLLKK
+127 LKK

-144 KAGLLDFELGGSI
+144 KTGLLDFELGGSI
-157 TKTRFVVMKG
+157 AKTRFVVMKG
-167 QIAKLHRALVT
+167 KIAKLHRALIT
-178 YMLNTHTEKNNY
+178 YMLNTHTEINNY

-217 FKIQDTELYL
+217 FKIQNTELYL

-239 RNKILN
+239 RNKIIN
-245 ESDLPLKLVAHTPC
+245 ESELPLKLVAHTPC

-288 VKPEMADQALESIT
+288 VKPEMADEALELIT
-302 CHAESIMESLEI
+302 SHAENIMESLEI

-337 AWFPSQKT
+337 AWFPSQNC
-345 YREISSCSCF
+345 YREISSCSSF

-363 NIKYKEMNSKKKSY
+363 NIKYKEMDSKKKSY

-396 ENHTDGNVISVPAVL
+396 ENHTDGNIINIPSVL
-411 QDLTGFKT
+411 HNLTGFQT

>member
-1 MIDINLI
+1 MIDISLI
-8 INDPDFILAKLANRG
+8 INDPDLILAKLASRG
-23 YRLDISLI
+23 YTLDVNLI
-31 TKLYEERKSL
+31 TKLHEERKSL

-65 DERNLIKIESQKL
+65 DEKNLIKIESQKL

-93 QNLKDIVLEIPNIP
+93 QELKNIVLEIPNIP
-107 SDDTPIGIDESFNKV
+107 SKETPIGIDESFNK
-122 IKSIA
+122 INKSFG
-127 TTSLLKK
+127 SLKK

-144 KAGLLDFELGGSI
+144 KTGLLDFELGGSI

-178 YMLNTHTEKNNY
+178 YMLNTHTEINNY

-288 VKPEMADQALESIT
+288 VKPEMADEALESIT
-302 CHAESIMESLEI
+302 CHAESIMEALEI

-337 AWFPSQKT
+337 AWFPSQNT
-345 YREISSCSCF
+345 YREISSCSSF

-363 NIKYKEMNSKKKSY
+363 NIKYREMDSKKKSY

-396 ENHTDGNVISVPAVL
+396 ENHTDGSIISIPTVL